1 MKRTIIILLLITS
14 INSVAQV
21 KPVEIWQRSV
31 ANEVLQAVYGPDSTI
46 NIQMT
51 GMDEASDN
59 STKDM
64 TIFSGTPK
72 EYYSFICNLENFADQ
87 NKPEGNLRI
96 GANING
102 VSVYVEKF
110 LGGVKLWIENG
121 SSSYHHLPPS
131 LLPKVKEKFIEW
143 ANKNNV
149 PYQ

>member
-1 MKRTIIILLLITS
+1 M
-14 INSVAQV
+14 
-21 KPVEIWQRSV
+21 
-31 ANEVLQAVYGPDSTI
+31 PDSTI

-64 TIFSGTPK
+64 TILSGTQK
-72 EYYSFICNLENFADQ
+72 EYYTFICNLENFAEQ
-87 NKPEGNLRI
+87 NKPEANIRI
-96 GANING
+96 GANISG
-102 VSVYVEKF
+102 VSVYLEKF

-121 SSSYHHLPPS
+121 SRSYHHLSPA
-131 LLPKVKEKFIEW
+131 LLPKVKEKFTEW